1 MYVLAMLARLVF
13 VPHLNKYYAYN
24 VMIIC
29 SQLDTFK
36 IQADHDFWR
45 PNLQLQGLTAC
56 MIV

>member
-29 SQLDTFK
+29 SQTRLKYKLIMTSGDPISNFK
-36 IQADHDFWR
+36 G
-45 PNLQLQGLTAC
+45 LQHA
-56 MIV
+56 

>member
-24 VMIIC
+24 VMVIC

-36 IQADHDFWR
+36 YKLIMTSGDPISNFKG
-45 PNLQLQGLTAC
+45 LQHA
-56 MIV
+56 